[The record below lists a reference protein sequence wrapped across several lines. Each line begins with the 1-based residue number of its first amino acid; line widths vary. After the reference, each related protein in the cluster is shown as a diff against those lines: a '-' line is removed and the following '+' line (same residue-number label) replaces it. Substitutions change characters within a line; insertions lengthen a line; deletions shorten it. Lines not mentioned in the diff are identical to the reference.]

1 MMSEFRET
9 PYRVLVVERDPV
21 LRIMLAGTLQL
32 RGHFV
37 VTAADTP
44 TPLDLLGR
52 LPFDL
57 VIVDV
62 YAGRPVTCAAVRTLR
77 RAMPNLTIIATCAG
91 FHEPGPEI
99 AQRIG
104 VAMGLDKPFLP
115 DRLCDAVEQLLDRHE
130 ETWTLIGAE
139 TAALDHR
146 VTRH

>member
-1 MMSEFRET
+1 MKSDFRDS
-9 PYRVLVVERDPV
+9 PYRVLIVERDPV

-44 TPLDLLGR
+44 TPLDLLDR

-77 RAMPNLTIIATCAG
+77 RAMPNLTIIATCSG
-91 FHEPGPEI
+91 FREPGPDV
-99 AQRIG
+99 ARRIG
-104 VAMGLDKPFLP
+104 VALGLDKPFLP
-115 DRLCDAVEQLLDRHE
+115 DRLCDAVDQLLDRHE
-130 ETWTLIGAE
+130 ESWRLIGAE
-139 TAALDHR
+139 TAAIDHR

>member
-1 MMSEFRET
+1 MGPESRET

-44 TPLDLLGR
+44 TPLDLLDR

-57 VIVDV
+57 VIIDV

-91 FHEPGPEI
+91 FRETGSEV

-104 VAMGLDKPFLP
+104 VALGLDKPFLP
-115 DRLCDAVEQLLDRHE
+115 DRLCDAVEQLLDRHAE
-130 ETWTLIGAE
+130 NWKLIGAE